1 MWSKKPYRVYA
12 IKLHFLK
19 AKNIDA
25 WHCVAGRGYKMK
37 FLSHHSMK
45 KGEKHVNIT
54 TVGSSDKNMVHKYKE

>member
-1 MWSKKPYRVYA
+1 MWSKKPYPVYA

-25 WHCVAGRGYKMK
+25 WHCVAGT
-37 FLSHHSMK
+37 HHSMK